1 MPSKEWLE
9 AQTPEVKAEYARK
22 AAAASKKWREENAEY
37 VRKYKQDYGKTN
49 RKQLAAGLRR
59 WRLAKKLEQQMEA
72 PANAP

>member
-37 VRKYKQDYGKTN
+37 VRKYKQDYGQRN
-49 RKQLAAGLRR
+49 RKELTLALRR

>member
-49 RKQLAAGLRR
+49 RKQLTLALRR
-59 WRLAKKLEQQMEA
+59 WRLAKKLGA
-72 PANAP
+72 DNATKT